1 MTTKRWSN
9 SSIQNIDDAMDAL
22 VEDYFHYD
30 DLSNR
35 EAEYIKRNLADVNG
49 EGNLIL
55 EEVDS
60 ANFNFPNEILQ
71 DIENAQNHE
80 IDESDKEN
88 SSSSKRFRSVTDED
102 TDSFLALSV
111 NKNTKTKTKSDL
123 NVMLDFFISVG
134 EMRDSVE
141 IPAKD
146 LDSLLSRFFLGV
158 LKKNGDEYEPDSLS
172 SMFNSLDRHL
182 KDSKSSIS
190 IKKDPEFNH
199 TRRVLEAKRKALKSL
214 GKGSKPNRAEP
225 LTTEEI
231 QILREKGV
239 IGTQNP
245 DALLNAVFLNNATYF
260 GLRGRQDYVNM
271 TWGDVKLKVTSD
283 GKEYLEFNERS
294 TKTRS
299 GAKSRD
305 FRDITPKIF
314 GEGGSNCPIHVYK
327 EYKRHRPQDTLT
339 DEHRFY
345 LRPLDNKHEEIWYT
359 RQTIGKDKLGKMVK
373 NMAEKGD
380 LQGRKVNHSGRKT
393 FATTLLQNGRPANEV
408 AQLGGWKGI
417 STLTHYSVPSIEQ
430 QQQASHTISKVML
443 PNSDLQTTS
452 DSEEPCE
459 LSNSNTLVHN
469 NLNANV
475 SNTNNQTANKHDNPM
490 AMFAGA
496 TITGGV
502 FNINIYS
509 GERKNTINCSQEL

>member
-9 SSIQNIDDAMDAL
+9 SSIKNIDDAMDAL

-123 NVMLDFFISVG
+123 KVMLDFFISVG

-182 KDSKSSIS
+182 KDSKRSIS

-239 IGTQNP
+239 IGTRKFKKNV
-245 DALLNAVFLNNATYF
+245 VFQ
-260 GLRGRQDYVNM
+260 R
-271 TWGDVKLKVTSD
+271 
-283 GKEYLEFNERS
+283 
-294 TKTRS
+294 
-299 GAKSRD
+299 
-305 FRDITPKIF
+305 
-314 GEGGSNCPIHVYK
+314 
-327 EYKRHRPQDTLT
+327 
-339 DEHRFY
+339 
-345 LRPLDNKHEEIWYT
+345 
-359 RQTIGKDKLGKMVK
+359 
-373 NMAEKGD
+373 
-380 LQGRKVNHSGRKT
+380 
-393 FATTLLQNGRPANEV
+393 
-408 AQLGGWKGI
+408 
-417 STLTHYSVPSIEQ
+417 
-430 QQQASHTISKVML
+430 
-443 PNSDLQTTS
+443 
-452 DSEEPCE
+452 
-459 LSNSNTLVHN
+459 
-469 NLNANV
+469 V
-475 SNTNNQTANKHDNPM
+475 SQ
-490 AMFAGA
+490 
-496 TITGGV
+496 
-502 FNINIYS
+502 
-509 GERKNTINCSQEL
+509 

>member
-1 MTTKRWSN
+1 MICITRCTLRRLSLSGEN
-9 SSIQNIDDAMDAL
+9 DQNDGAIAL
-22 VEDYFHYD
+22 FALLWKLNLGV
-30 DLSNR
+30 NR
-35 EAEYIKRNLADVNG
+35 EIIEN
-49 EGNLIL
+49 
-55 EEVDS
+55 EVDS

-88 SSSSKRFRSVTDED
+88 SSSSK
-102 TDSFLALSV
+102 
-111 NKNTKTKTKSDL
+111 
-123 NVMLDFFISVG
+123 
-134 EMRDSVE
+134 
-141 IPAKD
+141 
-146 LDSLLSRFFLGV
+146 
-158 LKKNGDEYEPDSLS
+158 
-172 SMFNSLDRHL
+172 
-182 KDSKSSIS
+182 S

-199 TRRVLEAKRKALKSL
+199 TRRVLVAKRKALKSL

-245 DALLNAVFLNNATYF
+245 DANAVFLNNATYF
-260 GLRGRQDYVNM
+260 GLRGRLDHVNM
-271 TWGDVKLKVTSD
+271 TWGDVKLKATSD
-283 GKEYLEFNERS
+283 GKEYLEFN
-294 TKTRS
+294 
-299 GAKSRD
+299 
-305 FRDITPKIF
+305 
-314 GEGGSNCPIHVYK
+314 
-327 EYKRHRPQDTLT
+327 DTLT

-359 RQTIGKDKLGKMVK
+359 RQTIGKDKLCKMVK